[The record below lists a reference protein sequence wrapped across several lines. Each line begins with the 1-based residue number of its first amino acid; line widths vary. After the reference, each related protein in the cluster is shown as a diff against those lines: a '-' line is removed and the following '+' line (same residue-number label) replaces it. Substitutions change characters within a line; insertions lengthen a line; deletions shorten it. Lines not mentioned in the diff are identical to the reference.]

1 VLYGINGQ
9 GALVLQV
16 AGLEAA
22 HGLSCAGY
30 GFLAGGAGAALFKAG
45 QPVAGIKRFRTP
57 GTTVGPS
64 PISET
69 LREVLPQK
77 MPFRV
82 PTPVGGPGTGTP
94 LKLAWTNNAGAALG
108 RYAPYA
114 GAALTIY
121 SAYKLNQCLGE
132 VPK

>member
-1 VLYGINGQ
+1 MDSTTSGYKGDVPIYGINGQ

-30 GFLAGGAGAALFKAG
+30 EFQGTGGAAIWKAG

-64 PISET
+64 PISEA
-69 LREVLPQK
+69 LRDAFPEQ
-77 MPFRV
+77 MSFRV
-82 PTPVGGPGTGTP
+82 PTPVGGPRTGTP
-94 LKLAWTNNAGAALG
+94 LRLAVTNKVGAALG
-108 RYAPYA
+108 RYA
-114 GAALTIY
+114 
-121 SAYKLNQCLGE
+121 
-132 VPK
+132 